1 MAKFEEGNDLGQKFR
16 AGEEQS
22 EIAKKG
28 GKASGES
35 RRKAKSIKEA
45 IKILL
50 EMEQKEGRTG
60 AENVAVGQYN
70 KAIKGDTAAAKF
82 LAEMLGEYKQK
93 VSLGGDGTPFEL
105 KVVQTTPDLK
115 DKVNG
120 YLDGSGLDGEGF

>member
-1 MAKFEEGNDLGQKFR
+1 MARFEEGNTIGNRFK
-16 AGEEQS
+16 ANEEQT
-22 EIAKKG
+22 EIARKG
-28 GKASGES
+28 GKASVES

-82 LAEMLGEYKQK
+82 LAEMLGEYKHQTDITSNGQTINVAVRDSQTK
-93 VSLGGDGTPFEL
+93 EDIDAL
-105 KVVQTTPDLK
+105 K
-115 DKVNG
+115 
-120 YLDGSGLDGEGF
+120 

>member
-1 MAKFEEGNDLGQKFR
+1 MAKFEEGNTIGNRFK
-16 AGEEQS
+16 ANEEQT
-22 EIAKKG
+22 EIARKG

-35 RRKAKSIKEA
+35 RRKAKSIKED

-82 LAEMLGEYKQK
+82 LAEMLGEYKHQTDITSNGQTIN
-93 VSLGGDGTPFEL
+93 VAVRDG
-105 KVVQTTPDLK
+105 QTK
-115 DKVNG
+115 DDIEA
-120 YLDGSGLDGEGF
+120 LQ